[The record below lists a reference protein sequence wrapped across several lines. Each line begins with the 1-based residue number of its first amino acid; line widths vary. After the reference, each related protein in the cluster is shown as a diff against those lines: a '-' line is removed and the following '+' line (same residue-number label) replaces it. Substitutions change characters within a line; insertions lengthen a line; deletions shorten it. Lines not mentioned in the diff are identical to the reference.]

1 MASNLGSFIEAGSAA
16 VLNELLAPLRD
27 DNGIAI
33 PSRYEVEF
41 FFPNMKAGVES
52 SSNIFTRILMDKI
65 GSGHDRNVNMQC
77 NKIDFPGRTLD
88 TIEDTGQYGPTR
100 SVVNGFSFSDI
111 TATFYCQNDM
121 KEKEIFEAWQKC
133 AYNPQ
138 TWGVQWY
145 DSYVGNIKIY
155 NLDQQNDRRYG
166 VELVEAFPKTIVA
179 QQLSS
184 DAAATPQTVDV
195 TFSYRYWKN
204 MGTDFASD
212 RPMLDRIQTVLA
224 NQVSRTIINS
234 IPKVLRK
241 LF

>member
-1 MASNLGSFIEAGSAA
+1 M
-16 VLNELLAPLRD
+16 D
-27 DNGIAI
+27 DLSIRGI
-33 PSRYEVEF
+33 
-41 FFPNMKAGVES
+41 
-52 SSNIFTRILMDKI
+52 L
-65 GSGHDRNVNMQC
+65 
-77 NKIDFPGRTLD
+77 
-88 TIEDTGQYGPTR
+88 GQYETKTQEKVTQKEEKNSPE
-100 SVVNGFSFSDI
+100 
-111 TATFYCQNDM
+111 

-145 DSYVGNIKIY
+145 ESYVGNIKIY

-166 VELVEAFPKTIVA
+166 VELVEAFPKTIIA

-212 RPMLDRIQTVLA
+212 RPMLDRIQTA
-224 NQVSRTIINS
+224 APS
-234 IPKVLRK
+234 PKSTAVPLPSSLK
-241 LF
+241 SN